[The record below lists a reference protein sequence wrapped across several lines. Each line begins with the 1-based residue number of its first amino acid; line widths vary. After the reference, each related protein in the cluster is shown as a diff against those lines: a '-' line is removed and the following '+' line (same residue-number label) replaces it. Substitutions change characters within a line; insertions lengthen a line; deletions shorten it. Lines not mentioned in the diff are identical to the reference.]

1 MVMANLSLKTAF
13 VQVKKD
19 SIFLP
24 ENLKRRHEAAL
35 EIHSLLNTKFRA
47 LDGSPHAPTIL
58 FAAAWLTGTSLY
70 RYFQERKKSL
80 PGAVVTLQDLNRE
93 WDALVY
99 LLEEYS
105 LQRADV
111 PVGRIVLAAM
121 AAPRSFKPQ
130 IGMTDVQ
137 RELQAQ
143 YIAVMEAWGF
153 DSLEGARVGVILC
166 SLLIQ
171 RCSQAGLI
179 DAEAATGVAAQGIFE
194 AARQCLLP

>member
-1 MVMANLSLKTAF
+1 MVMANLSLKTAL
-13 VQVKKD
+13 VQVKKV
-19 SIFLP
+19 SVFPP
-24 ENLKRRHEAAL
+24 ENLKRGHEAAL
-35 EIHSLLNTKFRA
+35 EIQSLLNTKFRA

-70 RYFQERKKSL
+70 RHFQERKKSL
-80 PGAVVTLQDLNRE
+80 PGSVVTLEDLNRE

-166 SLLIQ
+166 ALLIQ
-171 RCSQAGLI
+171 RYSQAGLI